1 VLVCASLVTVVA
13 ARVRKDL
20 CSNGDE
26 LPLIAALAKDKLDY
40 PVGIAVP
47 DLTLLAALIPNPSS
61 PLPPVP
67 TTNCLM
73 PRAASSSA
81 VNLWVYYGQEIVLL
95 PRLVDSQSLNLRL
108 VQTFGTVSL
117 GNRVNKGAGLLG
129 D

>member
-13 ARVRKDL
+13 ARVRKGL

-26 LPLIAALAKDKLDY
+26 LPLIAALAKDELDY
-40 PVGIAVP
+40 SEVS
-47 DLTLLAALIPNPSS
+47 LFRTSLLAAVIPNPSS
-61 PLPPVP
+61 PLPPVL

-73 PRAASSSA
+73 PRAASSST
-81 VNLWVYYGQEIVLL
+81 VNLWVYYYGQEIVLL
-95 PRLVDSQSLNLRL
+95 PRFVDSQSLNLRL